1 MNGKTA
7 RILSYITWIG
17 WLVVFFSADKDND
30 PGLKQHLNQAL
41 ICNIAAIIPIGIT
54 QVAASIFAIWGL
66 IKAIQEDDEPL
77 PLFGGLTIIK

>member
-17 WLVVFFSADKDND
+17 WIIALVSGDKDND
-30 PGLKQHLNQAL
+30 EGLKQHLNQ
-41 ICNIAAIIPIGIT
+41 AIIPIGIT

-77 PLFGGLTIIK
+77 PLIGGLKIIK

>member
-7 RILSYITWIG
+7 RILSYITWVG
-17 WLVVFFSADKDND
+17 WIIALVSGDKDSD
-30 PGLKQHLNQAL
+30 EGLKQHLNQAL
-41 ICNIAAIIPIGIT
+41 ICNILAIIPIGIT

-77 PLFGGLTIIK
+77 RSLSN

>member
-17 WLVVFFSADKDND
+17 WIIALVSGDKDND
-30 PGLKQHLNQAL
+30 EGLKQHLNQAL
-41 ICNIAAIIPIGIT
+41 ICNILAIIPIGIT
-54 QVAASIFAIWGL
+54 QIAASIFAIWGL

-77 PLFGGLTIIK
+77 PLIGGLKIIK